1 MKIAKPKSKS
11 LKPYLHFSIL
21 SSILLWNSSA
31 LSATNDNISAIL
43 QRELELQLKKS
54 APPPLP
60 KVQNPLNKENQWLVN
75 KQCKLKTFYLTV
87 TNY

>member
-1 MKIAKPKSKS
+1 MKIAKYKSKS
-11 LKPYLHFSIL
+11 LKSYLYFSIL

-31 LSATNDNISAIL
+31 FSAPNDNISAIL

-60 KVQNPLNKENQWLVN
+60 KVQ
-75 KQCKLKTFYLTV
+75 KQIEQKKPVDGEQTV
-87 TNY
+87 QIKNLHRFFWT